1 MRNTA
6 KITTAVLAAG
16 ALTLGLSACGSDKDS
31 ASDTSGP
38 LVVAAT
44 PVPHAEILNYV
55 KDNLAKK
62 EGLDLEVKEFTDYV
76 TPNTATEDGSVGA
89 NYFQTE
95 PYLADFNKKNG
106 THLKSVAS
114 VHLEPLGLYSKK
126 ADKVGDLKNGATV
139 ALPNDTVTEA
149 RALQLLAS
157 EGLLTLKDGVGN
169 SATTADIT
177 ENPKDLEFKEAQAA
191 QTPRALN
198 DVDAAV
204 INGNFAL
211 DADLKPAKDALVLE
225 SADDNPNVN
234 LLVVKE
240 GQEDDPRVKK
250 LAKLLTSPEVK
261 KFIEDNYAGSVL
273 PSFFPSVRLLPVPS
287 DRFRSPRPEPP
298 TYRVRS
304 VLTGGPGGVVECFH
318 AACWAVRAV
327 PDGHPDFGAAHDEHL
342 PQHLHQ
348 HGAVGAAPPR
358 RGRRP
363 RAGRDDERRAGR
375 RLDPR
380 PPALHRGR
388 RRHLDR

>member
-6 KITTAVLAAG
+6 KITTAVLAVS
-16 ALTLGLSACGSDKDS
+16 ALTLGLTACGSDKDS

-44 PVPHAEILNYV
+44 PVPHAEILTYV

-126 ADKVGDLKNGATV
+126 ADKPGDLKNGATIAV
-139 ALPNDTVTEA
+139 PNDTVTEA
-149 RALQLLAS
+149 RALQLLAAN
-157 EGLLTLKDGVGN
+157 GLLTLKDGVGTE
-169 SATTADIT
+169 ATPADIV
-177 ENPKDLEFKEAQAA
+177 ENPKNLKFKELEAA
-191 QTPRALN
+191 QTPRSLN

-204 INGNFAL
+204 INGNYAL
-211 DADLKPAKDALVLE
+211 EADLKPAKDALVLE
-225 SADDNPNVN
+225 SAEKNPNVN

-240 GQEDDPRVKK
+240 GNEDDPRVKK

-261 KFIEDNYAGSVL
+261 KFIEDKYAGSVIA
-273 PSFFPSVRLLPVPS
+273 SF
-287 DRFRSPRPEPP
+287 
-298 TYRVRS
+298 
-304 VLTGGPGGVVECFH
+304 
-318 AACWAVRAV
+318 
-327 PDGHPDFGAAHDEHL
+327 
-342 PQHLHQ
+342 
-348 HGAVGAAPPR
+348 
-358 RGRRP
+358 
-363 RAGRDDERRAGR
+363 
-375 RLDPR
+375 
-380 PPALHRGR
+380 
-388 RRHLDR
+388 

>member
-55 KDNLAKK
+55 KDNLAEK

-106 THLKSVAS
+106 THLKSLAS
-114 VHLEPLGLYSKK
+114 VHLEPLGLYSEK
-126 ADKVGDLKNGATV
+126 ADKAGDLKNGATI

-157 EGLLTLKDGVGN
+157 EGLVTLKEGAGN
-169 SATTADIT
+169 SATPADIT
-177 ENPKDLEFKEAQAA
+177 KNPKNLKFKELEAA
-191 QTPRALN
+191 QTPRSLG

-204 INGNFAL
+204 INGNYAL
-211 DADLKPAKDALVLE
+211 EADLKPAKDALVLE
-225 SADDNPNVN
+225 SAEDNPNVN

-261 KFIEDNYAGSVL
+261 KFIEENYAGSVL
-273 PSFFPSVRLLPVPS
+273 PTF
-287 DRFRSPRPEPP
+287 
-298 TYRVRS
+298 
-304 VLTGGPGGVVECFH
+304 
-318 AACWAVRAV
+318 
-327 PDGHPDFGAAHDEHL
+327 
-342 PQHLHQ
+342 
-348 HGAVGAAPPR
+348 
-358 RGRRP
+358 
-363 RAGRDDERRAGR
+363 
-375 RLDPR
+375 
-380 PPALHRGR
+380 
-388 RRHLDR
+388 